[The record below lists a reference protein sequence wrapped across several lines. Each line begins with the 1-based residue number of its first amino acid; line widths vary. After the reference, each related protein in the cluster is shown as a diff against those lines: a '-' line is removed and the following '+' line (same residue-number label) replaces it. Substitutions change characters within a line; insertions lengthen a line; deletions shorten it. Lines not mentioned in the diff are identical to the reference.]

1 MLLKMKIGLD
11 STSVKAVPPS
21 QGSSLG
27 SELRRN
33 KKIKNLR
40 EQRGTSDEGEQQ
52 RGARKAVRGIL
63 EELEAGRITLE
74 GKPTSGPRLTVIL
87 KMQRIRIPEARKTMA
102 SSIKFQRVKMKLHT
116 WILMRIMMKTNCS
129 ELLISQVKNKMSL
142 QFPAWAPFNATP
154 HARVFTY
161 PQTSL
166 KKFSAVAL
174 S

>member
-1 MLLKMKIGLD
+1 M
-11 STSVKAVPPS
+11 
-21 QGSSLG
+21 
-27 SELRRN
+27 
-33 KKIKNLR
+33 
-40 EQRGTSDEGEQQ
+40 
-52 RGARKAVRGIL
+52 
-63 EELEAGRITLE
+63 
-74 GKPTSGPRLTVIL
+74 IL